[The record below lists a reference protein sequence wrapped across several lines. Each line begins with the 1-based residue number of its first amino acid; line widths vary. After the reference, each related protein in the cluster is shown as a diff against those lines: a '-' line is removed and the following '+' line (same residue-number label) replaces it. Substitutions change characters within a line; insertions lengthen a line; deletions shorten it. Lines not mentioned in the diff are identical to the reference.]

1 MIIGLG
7 CIAFDQILAT
17 NAKWKDEKGKIVRRE
32 FRFGGN
38 VRNSLVAVASLGV
51 KAAYIGTMSGEEK
64 WKSALDDFKDN
75 GVSTE
80 FVDFSD
86 KSHPA
91 EATIVITGDGERF
104 IVYDDTPLHHLG
116 LPSEDKI
123 EKALAGADLLL
134 VDAGICPPGTLDV
147 IKRCADLKIPIILDA
162 EQFFVEKKIIQ
173 EMIALSTDLIL
184 PLNFARLVSGKEEVS
199 EVINSF
205 CNDSKNLV
213 VITEGAK
220 GCYFREKGSS
230 ITQHMSAYEIN
241 AVDTN
246 GTGDIFHGAYA
257 YGLLNGMK
265 TIENLEFASAAAASV
280 ASLPHGSVRK
290 PSLSVIKEF
299 ISSKPKLKCTNI

>member
-64 WKSALDDFKDN
+64 WKSALNDFKEN

-162 EQFFVEKKIIQ
+162 EQFFVEKTIIQ

-213 VITEGAK
+213 VVTEGAK

-265 TIENLEFASAAAASV
+265 SIENLEFASAAAASV
-280 ASLPHGSVRK
+280 ASLPHGSLRK
-290 PSLSVIKEF
+290 PSLSKIKEF
-299 ISSKPKLKCTNI
+299 ISSHPKLKCSNI

>member
-1 MIIGLG
+1 MIIGVG

-51 KAAYIGTMSGEEK
+51 KAAYVGTMSGEVK

-116 LPSEDKI
+116 LPSEEKI
-123 EKALAGADLLL
+123 EKAVAGADLLL

-162 EQFFVEKKIIQ
+162 EQFFVKKEIIQ
-173 EMIALSTDLIL
+173 EMITLSTDLIL

-205 CNDSKNLV
+205 YNDSKNLV

-265 TIENLEFASAAAASV
+265 TIESLEFASAAAASV

-299 ISSKPKLKCTNI
+299 ISSKPKLKCTSI

>member
-64 WKSALDDFKDN
+64 WKSALDDFKEN

-80 FVDFSD
+80 FVDFLD

-116 LPSEDKI
+116 LPSDDKI

-162 EQFFVEKKIIQ
+162 EQFFIEKKIIQ

-184 PLNFARLVSGKEEVS
+184 PLNFARQVSGKEEVS

-230 ITQHMSAYEIN
+230 ITQHVSAYEIN
-241 AVDTN
+241 AIDTN

-290 PSLSVIKEF
+290 PSLSMIKEF
-299 ISSKPKLKCTNI
+299 ISSKPKLKCTSI

>member
-17 NAKWKDEKGKIVRRE
+17 NAKWKDEKGKIIRRE

-64 WKSALDDFKDN
+64 WKSALNDFKDN

-162 EQFFVEKKIIQ
+162 EQFFVEKTIIQ

-213 VITEGAK
+213 VVTEGAK

-265 TIENLEFASAAAASV
+265 SIENLEFASAAAASV
-280 ASLPHGSVRK
+280 ASLPHGSLRK
-290 PSLSVIKEF
+290 PSLSKIKEF
-299 ISSKPKLKCTNI
+299 ISSHPKLKCSNI

>member
-1 MIIGLG
+1 MIIGVG

-80 FVDFSD
+80 FVDFLD

>member
-51 KAAYIGTMSGEEK
+51 KAAYIGTMSGEVK
-64 WKSALDDFKDN
+64 WKSALDDFKEN

-162 EQFFVEKKIIQ
+162 EQFFIEKKIIQ

-184 PLNFARLVSGKEEVS
+184 PLNFARQVSGKEEVS

-265 TIENLEFASAAAASV
+265 SIENLEFASAAAASV

>member
-1 MIIGLG
+1 MIIGVG

-17 NAKWKDEKGKIVRRE
+17 NAKWKDEKGKIIRRE

-51 KAAYIGTMSGEEK
+51 KAAYVGTMSGEVK
-64 WKSALDDFKDN
+64 WKSALDDFKEN

-116 LPSEDKI
+116 LPSKEKI
-123 EKALAGADLLL
+123 EKAVAGADLLL

-147 IKRCADLKIPIILDA
+147 IRRCADLKIPIILDA
-162 EQFFVEKKIIQ
+162 EQFFVKKEIIQ
-173 EMIALSTDLIL
+173 EMITLSTDLIL
-184 PLNFARLVSGKEEVS
+184 PLNFARLVSGKEEIS

-230 ITQHMSAYEIN
+230 ITQHISAYEIN

-290 PSLSVIKEF
+290 PSLSKVKEF

>member
-1 MIIGLG
+1 MIIGVG

-17 NAKWKDEKGKIVRRE
+17 NAKWKDEKGKIIRRE

-38 VRNSLVAVASLGV
+38 VRNSLVAVAALGV
-51 KAAYIGTMSGEEK
+51 KAAYVGTMSGEEK
-64 WKSALDDFKDN
+64 WKLALDDFKDN

-80 FVDFSD
+80 FVDYSD

-104 IVYDDTPLHHLG
+104 IVYDDAPLHHLE
-116 LPSEDKI
+116 LPSEEKI
-123 EKALAGADLLL
+123 ERAVAGADLLL

-147 IKRCADLKIPIILDA
+147 IRKCADLKIPIILDA

-173 EMIALSTDLIL
+173 EMISLSTDLIL
-184 PLNFARLVSGKEEVS
+184 PLNFARLVSGEDEVS

-213 VITEGAK
+213 VVTEGAK

-290 PSLSVIKEF
+290 PSLSKIKDF
-299 ISSKPKLKCTNI
+299 ISSHPKLKCTNI

>member
-1 MIIGLG
+1 MIIGVG

-51 KAAYIGTMSGEEK
+51 KAAYVGTMSGEEK

-91 EATIVITGDGERF
+91 KATIVINGDGERF

-116 LPSEDKI
+116 LPSEAKI
-123 EKALAGADLLL
+123 EKAVAGADLLL

-162 EQFFVEKKIIQ
+162 EQFFVKKEIIQ
-173 EMIALSTDLIL
+173 EMITLSTDLIL

-205 CNDSKNLV
+205 YNDSKNLV

-265 TIENLEFASAAAASV
+265 TIESLEFASAAAASV

>member
-162 EQFFVEKKIIQ
+162 EQFFIEKKIIQ

-213 VITEGAK
+213 VVTEGAK

-265 TIENLEFASAAAASV
+265 SIENLEFASAAAASV

-290 PSLSVIKEF
+290 PSLSKIKDF
-299 ISSKPKLKCTNI
+299 ISSHPKLKCSNI

>member
-64 WKSALDDFKDN
+64 WKSALDDFKEN

-116 LPSEDKI
+116 LPTEEKLA
-123 EKALAGADLLL
+123 KALAGADLLL

-162 EQFFVEKKIIQ
+162 EQFFIEKKIIQ

-184 PLNFARLVSGKEEVS
+184 PLNFARQVSGKEEVS

-213 VITEGAK
+213 VVTEGAK

-265 TIENLEFASAAAASV
+265 SIENLEFASAAAASV

-290 PSLSVIKEF
+290 PSLSKIKDF
-299 ISSKPKLKCTNI
+299 ISSHPKLKCSNI

>member
-51 KAAYIGTMSGEEK
+51 KAAYVGTMSGEVK
-64 WKSALDDFKDN
+64 WKSALDDFKEN

-116 LPSEDKI
+116 LPSEAKI
-123 EKALAGADLLL
+123 EKAVAGADLLL

-162 EQFFVEKKIIQ
+162 EQFFVKKEIIL
-173 EMIALSTDLIL
+173 EMITLSTDLIL
-184 PLNFARLVSGKEEVS
+184 PLIAFGILAL
-199 EVINSF
+199 
-205 CNDSKNLV
+205 
-213 VITEGAK
+213 T
-220 GCYFREKGSS
+220 
-230 ITQHMSAYEIN
+230 T
-241 AVDTN
+241 
-246 GTGDIFHGAYA
+246 
-257 YGLLNGMK
+257 
-265 TIENLEFASAAAASV
+265 
-280 ASLPHGSVRK
+280 
-290 PSLSVIKEF
+290 PSLGSFTPFSLIEQL
-299 ISSKPKLKCTNI
+299 SG

>member
-51 KAAYIGTMSGEEK
+51 KAAYIGTMSGEVK
-64 WKSALDDFKDN
+64 WKSALDDFKEN

-116 LPSEDKI
+116 LPSKEKI
-123 EKALAGADLLL
+123 EKAVAGADLLL

-147 IKRCADLKIPIILDA
+147 IRKCADLKIPIILDA
-162 EQFFVEKKIIQ
+162 EQFFVEKKVIQ

>member
-1 MIIGLG
+1 MIIGVG

-51 KAAYIGTMSGEEK
+51 KAAYVGTMSGEEK

-116 LPSEDKI
+116 LPSEEKI
-123 EKALAGADLLL
+123 EKAVAGADLLL

-162 EQFFVEKKIIQ
+162 EQFFVKKEIIQ

-205 CNDSKNLV
+205 YNDSKNLV

-220 GCYFREKGSS
+220 GCYFREKGCS

-299 ISSKPKLKCTNI
+299 ISSKPKLQCTNI

>member
-51 KAAYIGTMSGEEK
+51 KAAYIGTMSGEVK

-162 EQFFVEKKIIQ
+162 EQFFIEKKIIQ

-213 VITEGAK
+213 VVTEGAK

-265 TIENLEFASAAAASV
+265 SIENLEFASAAAASV

-290 PSLSVIKEF
+290 PSLSKIKDF
-299 ISSKPKLKCTNI
+299 ISSHPKLKCSNI

>member
-116 LPSEDKI
+116 LPSEEKL

-299 ISSKPKLKCTNI
+299 ISSKPKLKCTSI

>member
-1 MIIGLG
+1 MIIGVG

-51 KAAYIGTMSGEEK
+51 KAAYVGTMSGEEK

-116 LPSEDKI
+116 LPSEEKI
-123 EKALAGADLLL
+123 EKAVAGADLLL

-147 IKRCADLKIPIILDA
+147 IKRCAYLKIPIILDA
-162 EQFFVEKKIIQ
+162 EQFFVKKEIIQ
-173 EMIALSTDLIL
+173 EMITLSTDLIL

-230 ITQHMSAYEIN
+230 VTQHMSAYEIN
-241 AVDTN
+241 AIDTN

-265 TIENLEFASAAAASV
+265 TIESLEFASAAAASV

-299 ISSKPKLKCTNI
+299 ISSKPKLMCTNI

>member
-1 MIIGLG
+1 MIIGVG

-38 VRNSLVAVASLGV
+38 VRNSLVAVAALGV
-51 KAAYIGTMSGEEK
+51 KAAYVGTMSGEEK

-116 LPSEDKI
+116 LPSEEKI
-123 EKALAGADLLL
+123 EKAVAGADLLL

-162 EQFFVEKKIIQ
+162 EQFFVKKEIIQ

-199 EVINSF
+199 EVIASF
-205 CNDSKNLV
+205 FNDSKNLV

-230 ITQHMSAYEIN
+230 VTQHMSAYEIN

-257 YGLLNGMK
+257 YALLNGMK

>member
-17 NAKWKDEKGKIVRRE
+17 NAKWKDEKGKIIRRE

-64 WKSALDDFKDN
+64 WKSALNDFKEN

-162 EQFFVEKKIIQ
+162 EQFFVEKTIIQ

-213 VITEGAK
+213 VVTEGAK

-265 TIENLEFASAAAASV
+265 SIENLEFASAAAASV
-280 ASLPHGSVRK
+280 ASLPHGSVRE
-290 PSLSVIKEF
+290 PSLSKIKDF
-299 ISSKPKLKCTNI
+299 ISSHPKLKCSNI

>member
-1 MIIGLG
+1 MIIGVG

-64 WKSALDDFKDN
+64 WKSALDDFKEN

-116 LPSEDKI
+116 LPTEEKLA
-123 EKALAGADLLL
+123 KALAGADLLL

-147 IKRCADLKIPIILDA
+147 IRRCADLKIPIILDA
-162 EQFFVEKKIIQ
+162 EQFFIKKEIIL
-173 EMIALSTDLIL
+173 EMITLSTDLIL
-184 PLNFARLVSGKEEVS
+184 PLNFARLLTDKKDIS
-199 EVINSF
+199 EVMDTLW
-205 CNDSKNLV
+205 NDSKNLV
-213 VITEGAK
+213 VITEGAT
-220 GCYFREKGSS
+220 GCYLREKGDSVKK
-230 ITQHMSAYEIN
+230 HMSAYEIN

-257 YGLLNGMK
+257 YGILKGMDP
-265 TIENLEFASAAAASV
+265 IERLRFASAAAASV
-280 ASLPHGSVRK
+280 AVLPHGADRRPNLKS
-290 PSLSVIKEF
+290 IEEF
-299 ISSKPKLKCTNI
+299 MAQHPALFVSGI

>member
-51 KAAYIGTMSGEEK
+51 KAAYIGTMSGEVK

-213 VITEGAK
+213 VVTEGAK

-290 PSLSVIKEF
+290 PSLSKIKDF
-299 ISSKPKLKCTNI
+299 ISSHPKLKCSNI

>member
-1 MIIGLG
+1 
-7 CIAFDQILAT
+7 
-17 NAKWKDEKGKIVRRE
+17 VRQ
-32 FRFGGN
+32 
-38 VRNSLVAVASLGV
+38 
-51 KAAYIGTMSGEEK
+51 
-64 WKSALDDFKDN
+64 
-75 GVSTE
+75 
-80 FVDFSD
+80 
-86 KSHPA
+86 
-91 EATIVITGDGERF
+91 
-104 IVYDDTPLHHLG
+104 
-116 LPSEDKI
+116 KI
-123 EKALAGADLLL
+123 EKAVAGADLLL

-184 PLNFARLVSGKEEVS
+184 PLNFARLLTDKDDIS
-199 EVINSF
+199 EVIDTL

-213 VITEGAK
+213 VITDGAK
-220 GCYFREKGSS
+220 GCYFREKGSLV
-230 ITQHMSAYEIN
+230 TQHMSAYEIN

-299 ISSKPKLKCTNI
+299 ISSKPKLKCTSI

>member
-1 MIIGLG
+1 MIIGVG

-17 NAKWKDEKGKIVRRE
+17 NAKWKDEKGKIIRRE

-51 KAAYIGTMSGEEK
+51 KAAYVGTMSGEVK
-64 WKSALDDFKDN
+64 WKSALDDFKEN

-116 LPSEDKI
+116 LPSKEKI
-123 EKALAGADLLL
+123 EKAVAGADLLL

-147 IKRCADLKIPIILDA
+147 IRRCADLNIPIILDA
-162 EQFFVEKKIIQ
+162 EQFFVKKEIIQ
-173 EMIALSTDLIL
+173 EMITLSTDLIL
-184 PLNFARLVSGKEEVS
+184 PLNFARLVSGKEEIS

-230 ITQHMSAYEIN
+230 ITQHISAYEIN

-290 PSLSVIKEF
+290 PSLSKVKEF

>member
-1 MIIGLG
+1 MIIGVG

-51 KAAYIGTMSGEEK
+51 KAAYVGTMSGEEK

-116 LPSEDKI
+116 LPSEEKI
-123 EKALAGADLLL
+123 EKAVAGADLLL

-162 EQFFVEKKIIQ
+162 EQFFVKKEIIQ
-173 EMIALSTDLIL
+173 EMITLSTDLIL

-299 ISSKPKLKCTNI
+299 ISSKPKLKCTSI

>member
-1 MIIGLG
+1 MIIGVG

-51 KAAYIGTMSGEEK
+51 KAAYVGTMSGEEK

-116 LPSEDKI
+116 LPSEAKI
-123 EKALAGADLLL
+123 EKAVAGADLLL

-162 EQFFVEKKIIQ
+162 EQFFVKKEIIQ
-173 EMIALSTDLIL
+173 EMITLSTDLIL

-205 CNDSKNLV
+205 YNDSKNLV

-265 TIENLEFASAAAASV
+265 TIESLEFASAAAASV

-299 ISSKPKLKCTNI
+299 ISSKPKLKCTSI

>member
-1 MIIGLG
+1 
-7 CIAFDQILAT
+7 
-17 NAKWKDEKGKIVRRE
+17 
-32 FRFGGN
+32 
-38 VRNSLVAVASLGV
+38 
-51 KAAYIGTMSGEEK
+51 MSGEEK

-80 FVDFSD
+80 FVDFLD

-116 LPSEDKI
+116 LPSEEKI

-162 EQFFVEKKIIQ
+162 EQFFVKKEIIL
-173 EMIALSTDLIL
+173 EMITLSTDLIL

-205 CNDSKNLV
+205 FNDSKNLV

-220 GCYFREKGSS
+220 GCYFREKGSLV
-230 ITQHMSAYEIN
+230 TQHMSAYEIN

-257 YGLLNGMK
+257 YALLNGMK

-290 PSLSVIKEF
+290 PSISVIKEF
-299 ISSKPKLKCTNI
+299 ISSKPKLQCTNI

>member
-1 MIIGLG
+1 MIIGVG

-51 KAAYIGTMSGEEK
+51 KAAYVGTMSGEEK

-116 LPSEDKI
+116 LPSEAKI
-123 EKALAGADLLL
+123 EKAVAGADLLL

-162 EQFFVEKKIIQ
+162 EQFFVKKEIIL

-230 ITQHMSAYEIN
+230 VTQHLSAYEIN

-257 YGLLNGMK
+257 YGLLNKMK
-265 TIENLEFASAAAASV
+265 TIESLEFASAAAASV

-290 PSLSVIKEF
+290 PSLSVIEEF
-299 ISSKPKLKCTNI
+299 ISSKPKLQCTSI

>member
-1 MIIGLG
+1 
-7 CIAFDQILAT
+7 
-17 NAKWKDEKGKIVRRE
+17 
-32 FRFGGN
+32 
-38 VRNSLVAVASLGV
+38 
-51 KAAYIGTMSGEEK
+51 MSGEEK

-116 LPSEDKI
+116 LPSEEKI
-123 EKALAGADLLL
+123 EKAVAGADLLL

-162 EQFFVEKKIIQ
+162 EQFFVKKEIIQ
-173 EMIALSTDLIL
+173 EMITLSTDLIL

-220 GCYFREKGSS
+220 GCYFREKGSLV
-230 ITQHMSAYEIN
+230 TQHMSAYEIN

-257 YGLLNGMK
+257 YALLNGMK
-265 TIENLEFASAAAASV
+265 TIESLEFASAAAASV

>member
-1 MIIGLG
+1 MIIGVG

-51 KAAYIGTMSGEEK
+51 KAAYVGTMSGEEK

-116 LPSEDKI
+116 LPSEEKI
-123 EKALAGADLLL
+123 EKAVAGAELLL

-162 EQFFVEKKIIQ
+162 EQFFVKKEIIQ
-173 EMIALSTDLIL
+173 EMITLSTDLIL

-257 YGLLNGMK
+257 YALLNGMK

-299 ISSKPKLKCTNI
+299 ISSKPKLKCTSI

>member
-17 NAKWKDEKGKIVRRE
+17 NAKWRDEKGKIIRRE

-51 KAAYIGTMSGEEK
+51 KAAYIGTMSGEVK
-64 WKSALDDFKDN
+64 WKSALDDFKEN

-116 LPSEDKI
+116 LPTEEKLA
-123 EKALAGADLLL
+123 KALAGADLLL

-147 IKRCADLKIPIILDA
+147 IRRCADLKIPIILDA

-241 AVDTN
+241 AIDTN

-265 TIENLEFASAAAASV
+265 SIENLEFASAAAASV
-280 ASLPHGSVRK
+280 ASLPHGSLRK
-290 PSLSVIKEF
+290 PSLSKIKEF
-299 ISSKPKLKCTNI
+299 ISSHPKLKCSNI

>member
-162 EQFFVEKKIIQ
+162 EQFFIEKKIIQ

-184 PLNFARLVSGKEEVS
+184 PLNFARQVSGKEEVS

-213 VITEGAK
+213 VVTEGAK

-265 TIENLEFASAAAASV
+265 SIENLEFASAAAASV
-280 ASLPHGSVRK
+280 ASLPHGSLRK
-290 PSLSVIKEF
+290 PSLSKIKDF
-299 ISSKPKLKCTNI
+299 ISSHPKLKCSNI

>member
-51 KAAYIGTMSGEEK
+51 KAAYIGTMSGEVK
-64 WKSALDDFKDN
+64 WKSALDDFKEN

-123 EKALAGADLLL
+123 EEALAGADLLL

-265 TIENLEFASAAAASV
+265 SIENLEFASAAAASV
-280 ASLPHGSVRK
+280 ASLPHGSVRE
-290 PSLSVIKEF
+290 PSLSKIKDF
-299 ISSKPKLKCTNI
+299 ISSHPKLKCSNI

>member
-1 MIIGLG
+1 MIIGVG

-51 KAAYIGTMSGEEK
+51 KAAYVGTMSGEEK

-116 LPSEDKI
+116 LPSEEKI
-123 EKALAGADLLL
+123 EKAVAGADLLL

-162 EQFFVEKKIIQ
+162 EQFFVKKEIIQ
-173 EMIALSTDLIL
+173 EMITLSTDLIL
-184 PLNFARLVSGKEEVS
+184 PLNFARLVSGKEVVS

-205 CNDSKNLV
+205 FNDSKNLV

-257 YGLLNGMK
+257 YGLLNKMK

>member
-1 MIIGLG
+1 MIIGVG

-17 NAKWKDEKGKIVRRE
+17 NAKWRDEKGKIIRRE

-51 KAAYIGTMSGEEK
+51 KAAYIGTMSGEVK
-64 WKSALDDFKDN
+64 WKSALDDFKEN

-116 LPSEDKI
+116 LPTEEKLA
-123 EKALAGADLLL
+123 KALAGADLLL

-162 EQFFVEKKIIQ
+162 EQFFIEKKIIQ

-184 PLNFARLVSGKEEVS
+184 PLNFARQVSGKEEVS

-230 ITQHMSAYEIN
+230 ITQHVSAYEIN
-241 AVDTN
+241 AIDTN

-290 PSLSVIKEF
+290 PSLSMIKEF
-299 ISSKPKLKCTNI
+299 ISSKPKLKCTSI

>member
-64 WKSALDDFKDN
+64 WKSALDDFKEN

-162 EQFFVEKKIIQ
+162 EQFFIEKKIIQ

-265 TIENLEFASAAAASV
+265 SIENLEFASAAAASV

-290 PSLSVIKEF
+290 PSLSKIIDF
-299 ISSKPKLKCTNI
+299 ISSHPKLKCSNI

>member
-1 MIIGLG
+1 MIIGVG

-17 NAKWKDEKGKIVRRE
+17 NAKWKDEKGKIIRRE

-51 KAAYIGTMSGEEK
+51 KAAYIGTMSGEVK
-64 WKSALDDFKDN
+64 WKSALDDFKEN

-116 LPSEDKI
+116 LPTEEKLA
-123 EKALAGADLLL
+123 KALAGADLLL
-134 VDAGICPPGTLDV
+134 VDAGICPPDTLDV

>member
-1 MIIGLG
+1 MIIGVG

-17 NAKWKDEKGKIVRRE
+17 NAKWKDEKGKIIRRE

-51 KAAYIGTMSGEEK
+51 KAAYVGTMSGEVK
-64 WKSALDDFKDN
+64 WKSALDDFKEN

-116 LPSEDKI
+116 LPSKEKI

-147 IKRCADLKIPIILDA
+147 IRRCADLNIPIILDA
-162 EQFFVEKKIIQ
+162 EQFFVKKEIIQ

-184 PLNFARLVSGKEEVS
+184 PLNFARLVSGKEEIS

-230 ITQHMSAYEIN
+230 ITQHISAYEIN

-290 PSLSVIKEF
+290 PSLSKVKEF

>member
-1 MIIGLG
+1 MIIGVG

-51 KAAYIGTMSGEEK
+51 KAAYVGTMSGEVK

-116 LPSEDKI
+116 LPSEAKI
-123 EKALAGADLLL
+123 EKAVAGADLLL

-162 EQFFVEKKIIQ
+162 EQFFVKKEIIQ

-213 VITEGAK
+213 VITDGAK

-299 ISSKPKLKCTNI
+299 ISSKPKLKCTSI

>member
-51 KAAYIGTMSGEEK
+51 KAAYIGTMSGEVK

-116 LPSEDKI
+116 LPTEEKL

-162 EQFFVEKKIIQ
+162 EQFFIEKKIIQ

-213 VITEGAK
+213 VVTEGAK

-265 TIENLEFASAAAASV
+265 SIENLEFASAAAASV

-290 PSLSVIKEF
+290 PSLSKIKDF
-299 ISSKPKLKCTNI
+299 ISSHPKLKCSNI